1 MSTIHIDASRC
12 CGDALCV
19 RVCPARCLR
28 MRGDKAAPVPLSEN
42 LCLGCGQCVAIC
54 PKAAVTLN
62 GADPVVLPAAK
73 PAVAPDDFAL
83 LAKSRRS
90 VRAFKEQPVPHDVLL
105 RALDTARYA
114 PTGKNRQDVEWIALE
129 GQDALPAF
137 VSLIIDAMR
146 GMPGTER
153 LVAAFEKGRDPI
165 LNGAPCAVFAHAS
178 NTYDFSA
185 ADCALAVGY
194 LELMLHS
201 MGLGTCWAG
210 YALRVA
216 QLDPKVQQFLGLPEG
231 RQVYGGIMVGY
242 PALRYSRIPERKA
255 VRLTWR

>member
-19 RVCPARCLR
+19 RVCPASCLR

-54 PKAAVTLN
+54 PRSAISLD
-62 GADPVVLPAAK
+62 GADPAELPAAK
-73 PAVAPDDFAL
+73 PAVTPEAFAL

-90 VRAFKEQPVPHDVLL
+90 IRAFKDLPVPHDVLL

-129 GQDALPAF
+129 GRENLHGF

-146 GMPGTER
+146 GMAGAER
-153 LVAAFEKGRDPI
+153 LVSAFDKGRDPI
-165 LNGAPCAVFAHAS
+165 LNNAPCAIFAHAS
-178 NTYDFSA
+178 DSYDFSP
-185 ADCALAVGY
+185 ADCALAVSY

-216 QLDPKVQQFLGLPEG
+216 QLDPAVQRFLGLPQG
-231 RQVYGGIMVGY
+231 RHVYGGIMLGY
-242 PALRYSRIPERKA
+242 PALRYPRIPERKA